1 MVLKMLFVL
10 CIIIEIIFVPL
21 FLKAQWPGICRKSL
35 FFKMICATAFVCAG
49 VLCMNI
55 AGNKSVYAIMMLVG
69 LCPAPEPHQK
79 SADLR
84 ADLFHHSWFL
94 QGTSPL
100 LRFSRL
106 FALFQVL
113 S

>member
-1 MVLKMLFVL
+1 MSDPV
-10 CIIIEIIFVPL
+10 E
-21 FLKAQWPGICRKSL
+21 CRHKLSADSDSQ
-35 FFKMICATAFVCAG
+35 KWQAE
-49 VLCMNI
+49 
-55 AGNKSVYAIMMLVG
+55 MMLAG